1 MIRTICMFYNNS
13 RIEVRDKIAAFFRL
27 AGLYVSER
35 FYNLD
40 GAILKNLAKVSENVS
55 LDNTDYSMKRLNSD
69 YNIYL
74 LDAQND
80 LELLADDLKD
90 VGNDFCYVFVNDGSV
105 QDDDIVSKCI
115 EYIISNM
122 YNSKILTEDEFGDL
136 QELNNCYDKHN
147 IYLLLVQTSY
157 LYPFVCKSMAGKF
170 IEQYSVVVDGL
181 LTILN
186 GLGLEGWGDDKHR
199 IIQYAALKLAADA
212 NIYSKKTSLGYLY
225 DSEQLVD
232 NCKLLKK
239 TDRYG
244 NAFVMLE
251 GEINAYI
258 LNSNNSAYESYITL
272 CNEEGEYNAYAYYLK
287 GENWKNFRLNIETAV
302 KYFLKSIEIYP
313 LYYRAWYMLGEMYLE
328 LKQTDKAL
336 LAFKTVKL
344 IIEPYAKK
352 KMVLPREY
360 SFLHRSYKRIADI
373 SMRQGKYDVALSELK
388 KAVELW
394 NSINRQENEYFDKT
408 QISNEVIQAIKEGIN
423 IKYIYSQIVKI
434 YYEADMAKEGNYYM
448 RLLRE

>member
-1 MIRTICMFYNNS
+1 MIRTVCMFYNNDS
-13 RIEVRDKIAAFFRL
+13 IEINDRIATFFKL

-35 FYNLD
+35 FHTLNEKVFRNL
-40 GAILKNLAKVSENVS
+40 KMVSDNENIY
-55 LDNTDYSMKRLNSD
+55 TDTLSD
-69 YNIYL
+69 YNIYFYKDEKDIAL
-74 LDAQND
+74 QTDNHND
-80 LELLADDLKD
+80 KEKYCC
-90 VGNDFCYVFVNDGSV
+90 VIINDS
-105 QDDDIVSKCI
+105 
-115 EYIISNM
+115 
-122 YNSKILTEDEFGDL
+122 LTEDKDIVYKRIENIILNMYHSQLVTEDEYKDL
-136 QELNNCYDKHN
+136 HILNDYYNKNDVY
-147 IYLLLVQTSY
+147 ILLAKTSY

-212 NIYSKKTSLGYLY
+212 NIYSKKASLGYLY

-302 KYFLKSIEIYP
+302 KYFLKSVETYP
-313 LYYRAWYMLGEMYLE
+313 LYYRAWYMLGEMY
-328 LKQTDKAL
+328 T
-336 LAFKTVKL
+336 
-344 IIEPYAKK
+344 
-352 KMVLPREY
+352 
-360 SFLHRSYKRIADI
+360 
-373 SMRQGKYDVALSELK
+373 ELK
-388 KAVELW
+388 KAEKLW
-394 NSINRQENEYFDKT
+394 NSINRKDNQYFDIN
-408 QISNEVIQAIKEGIN
+408 QIPNDIIEAIKDGIN

-434 YYEADMAKEGNYYM
+434 YYDAEMAREGNYYM